1 MFSKIFTVPTV
12 PSMKCVSI
20 KRADHNT
27 RTSVLYD
34 LYNLHWLLEML
45 LLLRILLVLVFN
57 SAYFA
62 FVVYVWLWLL
72 LWVSN
77 IYIVLGLNPHMIRL
91 GFLDGR
97 LWLIAI
103 KLFHYRSRPVK
114 LTISHQYECL
124 NLLTFN
130 DEIIS

>member
-1 MFSKIFTVPTV
+1 MFSKIFTVHTV

-34 LYNLHWLLEML
+34 LYNLHWSLEML
-45 LLLRILLVLVFN
+45 LLLWILLVLVYN
-57 SAYFA
+57 PAYFA

-72 LWVSN
+72 LWLLN
-77 IYIVLGLNPHMIRL
+77 IYIVEGLNPHMIRL

-97 LWLIAI
+97 LWLISI